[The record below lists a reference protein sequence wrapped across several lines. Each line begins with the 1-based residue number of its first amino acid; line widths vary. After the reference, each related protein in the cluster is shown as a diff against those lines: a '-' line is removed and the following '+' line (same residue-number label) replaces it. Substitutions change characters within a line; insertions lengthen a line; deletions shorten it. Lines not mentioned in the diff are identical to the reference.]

1 LVGAHRGAMV
11 YEPENTLRAFQRA
24 VDDGAYRIELDVR
37 LSRDGEVVVIHDE
50 TLDRT
55 TNGTG
60 YVRDMT
66 LEHLKRL
73 DAGKGEKI
81 PTLAEAL
88 RFAKGRTRLI
98 VEVKEENMAG
108 KVVKAIED
116 AGMEDAGMEDAVV
129 VSSFIEDAIE
139 QVKQLNPRIATA
151 TFQLPGQRVD
161 GRGLAERH
169 IYMVIGD
176 SNEITKEDVEEAH
189 SHGIHV
195 RCGLPDDIGAEQT
208 EREVRRLAALG
219 VDEISSGD
227 PALIAKSLRAKG

>member
-1 LVGAHRGAMV
+1 VADVLVGAHRGAMV

-55 TNGTG
+55 ANGTG

-66 LEHLKRL
+66 LEQLKRL
-73 DAGKGEKI
+73 DAGKGERI

-108 KVVKAIED
+108 KVVKAIE
-116 AGMEDAGMEDAVV
+116 EAGMEDAVV

-139 QVKQLNPRIATA
+139 QVKQLNPRVATA

-161 GRGLAERH
+161 GRRLAERH

-208 EREVRRLAALG
+208 ERKVRRLAALG

-227 PALIAKSLRAKG
+227 PALIAKILRPKC